1 MHAIGI
7 LHDFLYI
14 ILHVTRPVS
23 TYIVQMHNSVRTTFR
38 SCISFASLL
47 IHQEARDNVFCLQ
60 YFKKRQES
68 VVEFEWLDAL
78 INPMST

>member
-7 LHDFLYI
+7 LHVYLYI

-23 TYIVQMHNSVRTTFR
+23 TNIVQMHNNKRTTFR
-38 SCISFASLL
+38 TCISFASLL

-60 YFKKRQES
+60 YRVPIKFPPYTNQS
-68 VVEFEWLDAL
+68 
-78 INPMST
+78 